1 MLDVVLASGKME
13 EQFVFAHA
21 IFLASWKKIGISFF
35 VIMQNNCS
43 KISKRF
49 PTDMWTKYSTM
60 QIFKF

>member
-1 MLDVVLASGKME
+1 MDVVLATGKME

-21 IFLASWKKIGISFF
+21 IFLVSWKKI